1 MITTVYN
8 PHAVVRPAVTSSRR
22 QVSTRGHISMAE
34 NSAYIR
40 DVGGSSPS
48 ARTSTMNTQTA
59 NIHLELL
66 QLTSAGMAV
75 CVLA

>member
-1 MITTVYN
+1 
-8 PHAVVRPAVTSSRR
+8 
-22 QVSTRGHISMAE
+22 
-34 NSAYIR
+34 
-40 DVGGSSPS
+40 
-48 ARTSTMNTQTA
+48 MNFATTQTA

>member
-1 MITTVYN
+1 
-8 PHAVVRPAVTSSRR
+8 
-22 QVSTRGHISMAE
+22 
-34 NSAYIR
+34 
-40 DVGGSSPS
+40 
-48 ARTSTMNTQTA
+48 MNTKTA

>member
-22 QVSTRGHISMAE
+22 QVSTRGHSSVVE
-34 NSAYIR
+34 RPAYTR
-40 DVGGSSPS
+40 NVGGSNPS
-48 ARTSTMNTQTA
+48 ARTNTMNTNTA